1 MIEAHRPH
9 RYRPWARPP
18 SVKVVGDAEVLVQVG
33 DDHQGVD
40 LGRAPVD
47 GPLDARRVD
56 PPMLE
61 SVPGGREGVAG
72 RPGADRPPPVRR
84 GLGLEEPLVG
94 ELADGL
100 GRDVPVGAGHDARLE
115 VGDVGA
121 RQLLRA
127 PLQLAG
133 REVGDGAEAQQG
145 LLVRQRDA
153 AIDHEAGGGVLG
165 VDRVV
170 AGVRLDDDLG
180 RRGVAEAE
188 VHDRAED
195 LRGQAAHRRVGRRD
209 EHVHAELTGGDP
221 VVRGE
226 HGVRR
231 VVRLGQEGRDAVDPT
246 QPGVVVLVGVD
257 RDAPLG
263 GRLF

>member
-1 MIEAHRPH
+1 MR
-9 RYRPWARPP
+9 
-18 SVKVVGDAEVLVQVG
+18 S
-33 DDHQGVD
+33 
-40 LGRAPVD
+40 RADTISSWPT
-47 GPLDARRVD
+47 GSER
-56 PPMLE
+56 
-61 SVPGGREGVAG
+61 
-72 RPGADRPPPVRR
+72 
-84 GLGLEEPLVG
+84 
-94 ELADGL
+94 
-100 GRDVPVGAGHDARLE
+100 
-115 VGDVGA
+115 
-121 RQLLRA
+121 
-127 PLQLAG
+127 LAG

-153 AIDHEAGGGVLG
+153 AVDDEAGGGVLG

-209 EHVHAELTGGDP
+209 EHVHAELAGGDP

-257 RDAPLG
+257 LVEGRPGLLRGVPLHAPEGRLGVGDPVVQHVGVLG
-263 GRLF
+263 GEDRLERHAADGREQGEGGHRATTSARTGSTTGESISPTPKCWKAIRSSTG